1 MVDREKVIK
10 ALEKCSFRDCPTC
23 PYYSPNDSRC
33 IRELIY
39 DALTLLKEQE
49 AVKPIPF
56 FTETGAESPN
66 YVVCGHCKS
75 IKAIMPKY
83 TKQKYCHECGF
94 PVLWECR

>member
-1 MVDREKVIK
+1 MVEREKVIK

-49 AVKPIPF
+49 PVKPKKDYYINDLNIPMDIYYCGACGRKVNGKYCSSCGKAVKWDEID
-56 FTETGAESPN
+56 
-66 YVVCGHCKS
+66 
-75 IKAIMPKY
+75 
-83 TKQKYCHECGF
+83 
-94 PVLWECR
+94 